1 MGRIIP
7 NIWTNKKCSKAPT
20 SSFNGTYQKLV
31 GGFNHLEK
39 YYGLLRFMR
48 RHGGSERPPHPSELR
63 TLRVIADKVK
73 PRQNLYEMPAGAPL
87 IQKHEHQP

>member
-1 MGRIIP
+1 MSELTVKMTGIFS
-7 NIWTNKKCSKAPT
+7 WYTSTNWWY
-20 SSFNGTYQKLV
+20 TYPP
-31 GGFNHLEK
+31 EK

-87 IQKHEHQP
+87 IQKHENQP

>member
-1 MGRIIP
+1 MSVTALCFIQEGKRMV
-7 NIWTNKKCSKAPT
+7 WVRVTT
-20 SSFNGTYQKLV
+20 HLV
-31 GGFNHLEK
+31 GGFNPSEK

-87 IQKHEHQP
+87 IQKHENQP